1 MSAMFNLRS
10 KQRDPLAL
18 RNWLADVA
26 DGNRPP
32 GVVGYFV
39 LLIVLI
45 TLSLSLAPVNVQLL
59 DTMLIFAVAAIGLN
73 VTLGYC
79 GLVSVAQGAFV
90 GIGAYTWAL
99 LSDRAHWNSLL
110 AGLAALVICAVL
122 GFAVGALATR
132 IRTHYFLIVTIGLQV
147 VFSVVADNATGW
159 TGGSNGIPVASA
171 LHVGSWSATS
181 PQAILQVTAIVFI
194 VALYIANRLRRSRQ
208 GRGMVALLQ
217 SSQAAEASGV
227 NAPRYRALGM
237 AIGAAFGG
245 IAGALFAPYV
255 GYLSPDSFTITL
267 SIELVVMIVIGGI
280 GSNAGA
286 VVGAVVLTWI
296 NQATEATLGMSTLIL
311 GLILMVLILI
321 APTGIVGLAQSALR
335 PVLRGTALPVNLRRP
350 WHRASGW
357 PRFGAGPRIDLAK
370 APLPA
375 DHEHEHE
382 QASAA
387 EHPLADQLEASVEDR
402 RDG

>member
-10 KQRDPLAL
+10 EQRNRLGL
-18 RNWLADVA
+18 RHWLLDVV

-32 GVVGYFV
+32 GMLGYLL

-59 DTMLIFAVAAIGLN
+59 DTMLIFGIAAIGLN

-90 GIGAYTWAL
+90 GVGAYTWAL
-99 LSDRAHWNSLL
+99 LSDRAHWDSLL
-110 AGLAALVICAVL
+110 AGLAALAVCAVL

-147 VFSVVADNATGW
+147 VFSVVADNESGW
-159 TGGSNGIPVASA
+159 TGGSNGIPIVSA

-181 PQAILQVTAIVFI
+181 PQAILQVTVIVFI
-194 VALYIANRLRRSRQ
+194 IALYIANRLRGSRQ

-237 AIGAAFGG
+237 AIGAAYGG
-245 IAGALFAPYV
+245 LAGALFAPYV
-255 GYLSPDSFTITL
+255 GYLSPDSFSITL

-280 GSNAGA
+280 GSNTGA

-296 NQATEATLGMSTLIL
+296 NQATEATLGLSTLIL

-335 PVLRGTALPVNLRRP
+335 SVLRGAAPPGNTRRP
-350 WHRASGW
+350 WHRTNGR
-357 PRFGAGPRIDLAK
+357 PTFGVGSRINLAK

-375 DHEHEHE
+375 DHKHVQ
-382 QASAA
+382 QASSA
-387 EHPLADQLEASVEDR
+387 EHPLADQMEASVEDR